1 MTVQVH
7 ARSAVRIAFEGITPM
22 LEPASARGDAPFWS
36 QPVAA
41 IAAARDQTAFRR
53 LFGHFGPRVKAY
65 LMRTGSDAAQAE
77 DLVQEVMAS
86 VWRRAETFDPRQSN
100 VGTWIFTIARN
111 KRIDAF
117 RRERRP
123 EIDWNDPLL
132 VPGEEPGADE
142 GMELEQTAKRVKEAL
157 KLLPPEQAAL
167 LKMAFYEDKSH
178 SVIAAESGLP
188 LGTVKSRLRLA
199 FAKLRQSLR
208 DER

>member
-1 MTVQVH
+1 
-7 ARSAVRIAFEGITPM
+7 M
-22 LEPASARGDAPFWS
+22 LEPASARGDAPDWS
-36 QPVAA
+36 EIVNAVAV
-41 IAAARDQTAFRR
+41 ARDQAAFRR
-53 LFGHFGPRVKAY
+53 LFAHFGPRVKAY

-100 VGTWIFTIARN
+100 AGTWIFTIARN

-117 RRERRP
+117 RREKRP
-123 EIDWNDPLL
+123 EIDLNDPLL
-132 VPGEEPGADE
+132 VPGDQPGADE
-142 GMELEQTAKRVKEAL
+142 EMEQEQTAIRVKAAM
-157 KLLPPEQAAL
+157 KTLPAEQAAL
-167 LKMAFYEDKSH
+167 LQMAFYEDKSH

-199 FAKLRQSLR
+199 FAKLRLSLR

>member
-1 MTVQVH
+1 
-7 ARSAVRIAFEGITPM
+7 M
-22 LEPASARGDAPFWS
+22 LEPVSARADLPPDWTAALAA
-36 QPVAA
+36 VAT
-41 IAAARDQTAFRR
+41 ARDETAFRR
-53 LFGHFGPRVKAY
+53 LFAHFGPRVKAY

-123 EIDWNDPLL
+123 EFDPNDPLL
-132 VPGEEPGADE
+132 VPDDEPGADAA
-142 GMELEQTAKRVKEAL
+142 MEQAQTAVSVRTAMRM
-157 KLLPPEQAAL
+157 LPPEQAAL
-167 LKMAFYEDKSH
+167 LQMAFYEDKSH
-178 SVIAAESGLP
+178 SVIAAECGLP